1 MFYLTH
7 PRKTCLYLDPLMD
20 YVSLSSLKT
29 CLLMDCESLSSLS
42 SLKTCLYLRLLM
54 GYVSLSSLKTS
65 LLCLLMDCVSLSS
78 LKTYRKI
85 RYSGSFIKETL
96 DATQPLTVDVSVS
109 PSPSTSK
116 SSLLSPSSTLVCTS
130 GDEPVL
136 SQTITSTS
144 ETQRSGHII
153 PSDQDI
159 SDDIESDCTSSYVS
173 ESVST
178 ADERSETPVSA
189 SATTEDVTLT
199 EEEAT
204 DLIMELKTKVDLFL
218 PCNWICVA
226 EKRTVH
232 LVLLSRNI
240 EKSIQ
245 RRIGYRSDGE
255 LTVSVHGKAVDSDRF
270 LKNLAK
276 PGALC
281 RNTVDS
287 WVDFLV
293 SLLNEVRGLEI
304 CSGIDFEDCVE
315 AWDGFPNS
323 YIDKNF
329 FKESRYI
336 NTLRMNNCKLLVEPK
351 CWRCVECSRAAPRV
365 KRKMV
370 SLKEDEFDI
379 RTANIYLSTQKKLN
393 KLKKQ
398 TQALNAC
405 KKKIERLQE
414 KVQNLIEKEGVYVED
429 EMCNLMHSALKSSNL
444 SPFQEL
450 FIQQQFK
457 AASCKSARGMRWH
470 PQMIRFA
477 LSIFLQSPS
486 TYNILVDSKM
496 IRLPHSRTLFD
507 YSHCFEAEEGICN
520 PVLES
525 IHKHICEKAELKHKW
540 HVLMCDEMHI
550 SKNIVYNRSTGEL
563 VGYTKITEVEKCLNE
578 FQSYLDNTEVP
589 EPDRASKMLSFMVK
603 GVCNG
608 VKEVVASYSVNRLSK
623 EKLYSVTWNVIAYC
637 ERTGIQ
643 IIAFTSDGNASNRA
657 FFKMNTAI
665 SPTKNGVVYDT
676 INKAAPSRPFYFIS
690 DLPHLVKTIRNN
702 FFNSRIKK
710 GSKRCLTKNGEKI
723 LWSTIIRLFK
733 KNKTLRKAYKLSA
746 ANVYLDY
753 YSVMKVK
760 NAFQVLSNTVS
771 CDLQAQGWEKV
782 SETVKFIKRVNDF
795 ADCLNGA
802 HSSSGSRSANPLLN
816 PYTDP
821 NDSRFTEYLLPFLD
835 YLEELTYAAAECL
848 MRLAGVWSK
857 DFSFAPSKHILKS
870 AISFYSPSLSEHHI
884 CPSCSHYVGKFF
896 ESIECSNCF
905 TEIDAKLNKRRGNVF
920 LYISVA
926 EQIKSLFIHSGLFEK
941 LIKPRLRQKIKQGN
955 YEDIFDG
962 KLYKDRVGPDCISFN
977 FFVDGLQVR
986 CTSKNSAHPVL
997 FTRNELPIHL
1007 RRKHV
1012 MMASVLLGKKKPV
1025 MNEYLKPFVRECII
1039 LEREGIS
1046 FKTNG
1051 VDIQLRVIPLLG
1063 DYGCGLCYH
1072 PAFRMIRG
1080 RGHSKS
1086 YSISEREFPPR
1097 THEETQENARIAEE
1111 SGTPQQGIKGHS
1123 ILTEIPGF
1131 DIINCLDLDL
1141 FHALVNCAKIFTNL
1155 WLNRKYSGRPF
1166 NVYGRFAEVDRRL
1179 LSITPTDNVPRNPRS
1194 LLERSDYRGHEWF
1207 SWVVFYS
1214 IPVLTK
1220 ILPNHFLSH
1229 WALSVHGIVVLMQNS
1244 VSKSDAVYAGRFL
1257 RQFNSEIDRFYGAE
1271 HVTFSTHLLTHLEK
1285 STYNFGQ
1292 PWTHSAFVFENFIG
1306 EIKAAIHGSN
1316 GISHQ
1321 IIKHMQLRIAL
1332 KAMEFDLDYAMSDDE
1347 RDFLKSVICS
1357 SKVLAE
1363 PRLSVGDVSFLGDAK
1378 NIVLSPNLHQ
1388 VVLRDGFQPVVG
1400 EEYFMFDRCIINNE
1414 IYQSVNYSRKQNNSI
1429 VLLQSEQVFEIHSF
1443 IVINN
1448 VAVALGHY
1456 LVRNRTPLCNVSLP
1470 HIKVFNEKCEENLR
1484 CVPVS
1489 KFDMKLLSFCLSI
1502 SQEQSLIFG
1511 LINL

>member
-1 MFYLTH
+1 MPPLPPCNCIVTMARKAKAKHFKPKKRVRE
-7 PRKTCLYLDPLMD
+7 PRPNRGK
-20 YVSLSSLKT
+20 K
-29 CLLMDCESLSSLS
+29 
-42 SLKTCLYLRLLM
+42 
-54 GYVSLSSLKTS
+54 
-65 LLCLLMDCVSLSS
+65 
-78 LKTYRKI
+78 
-85 RYSGSFIKETL
+85 

-109 PSPSTSK
+109 PSPSTST

-130 GDEPVL
+130 GDESVL
-136 SQTITSTS
+136 SQTISSTS

-232 LVLLSRNI
+232 LLLLSRNI

-379 RTANIYLSTQKKLN
+379 RTANIYLSTQQKLN

-429 EMCNLMHSALKSSNL
+429 EMSNLMHSALKSSNL

-496 IRLPHSRTLFD
+496 MRLPHSRTLFD

-657 FFKMNTAI
+657 FFKMNTPI

-676 INKAAPSRPFYFIS
+676 INKAAPSRPLYFIS

-733 KNKTLRKAYKLSA
+733 AKKDKTLRKAYKLSA
-746 ANVYLDY
+746 ANVYLDS

-760 NAFQVLSNTVS
+760 YAFQVLSNTVS

-782 SETVKFIKRVNDF
+782 SETVKFIKKVNDF

-802 HSSSGSRSANPLLN
+802 HSLSGTRSANPLLN

-821 NDSRFTEYLLPFLD
+821 NDSTNIMSNSTFQLSFDPESIGRCYEKTAHLMEVDVCFTNFMSSGLVSIDINLD
-835 YLEELTYAAAECL
+835 YIKVETEENKWADQGTIVEEEHIAEDNTSCHQNEERNVDFTKVVKIEKGQAVQDVDVEEGEEEVTIGSTSNKKMQGQQMML
-848 MRLAGVWSK
+848 MRHPSE
-857 DFSFAPSKHILKS
+857 DFAVISDLYSLFEDYKTMACSSRSLICRQPPVYQALVKCVLCGDQFLGKADRLLK
-870 AISFYSPSLSEHHI
+870 LCNH
-884 CPSCSHYVGKFF
+884 F
-896 ESIECSNCF
+896 ESMHPSN
-905 TEIDAKLNKRRGNVF
+905 AKELILGAIQKYDMSITHMRKALEFDKWFGTVNYKHVTRF
-920 LYISVA
+920 LY
-926 EQIKSLFIHSGLFEK
+926 
-941 LIKPRLRQKIKQGN
+941 
-955 YEDIFDG
+955 
-962 KLYKDRVGPDCISFN
+962 
-977 FFVDGLQVR
+977 
-986 CTSKNSAHPVL
+986 
-997 FTRNELPIHL
+997 
-1007 RRKHV
+1007 
-1012 MMASVLLGKKKPV
+1012 
-1025 MNEYLKPFVRECII
+1025 
-1039 LEREGIS
+1039 
-1046 FKTNG
+1046 
-1051 VDIQLRVIPLLG
+1051 
-1063 DYGCGLCYH
+1063 
-1072 PAFRMIRG
+1072 
-1080 RGHSKS
+1080 
-1086 YSISEREFPPR
+1086 
-1097 THEETQENARIAEE
+1097 
-1111 SGTPQQGIKGHS
+1111 
-1123 ILTEIPGF
+1123 
-1131 DIINCLDLDL
+1131 
-1141 FHALVNCAKIFTNL
+1141 
-1155 WLNRKYSGRPF
+1155 
-1166 NVYGRFAEVDRRL
+1166 
-1179 LSITPTDNVPRNPRS
+1179 
-1194 LLERSDYRGHEWF
+1194 
-1207 SWVVFYS
+1207 
-1214 IPVLTK
+1214 
-1220 ILPNHFLSH
+1220 
-1229 WALSVHGIVVLMQNS
+1229 
-1244 VSKSDAVYAGRFL
+1244 
-1257 RQFNSEIDRFYGAE
+1257 
-1271 HVTFSTHLLTHLEK
+1271 
-1285 STYNFGQ
+1285 
-1292 PWTHSAFVFENFIG
+1292 
-1306 EIKAAIHGSN
+1306 
-1316 GISHQ
+1316 
-1321 IIKHMQLRIAL
+1321 
-1332 KAMEFDLDYAMSDDE
+1332 
-1347 RDFLKSVICS
+1347 KSV
-1357 SKVLAE
+1357 
-1363 PRLSVGDVSFLGDAK
+1363 
-1378 NIVLSPNLHQ
+1378 
-1388 VVLRDGFQPVVG
+1388 
-1400 EEYFMFDRCIINNE
+1400 
-1414 IYQSVNYSRKQNNSI
+1414 
-1429 VLLQSEQVFEIHSF
+1429 
-1443 IVINN
+1443 
-1448 VAVALGHY
+1448 
-1456 LVRNRTPLCNVSLP
+1456 
-1470 HIKVFNEKCEENLR
+1470 
-1484 CVPVS
+1484 
-1489 KFDMKLLSFCLSI
+1489 
-1502 SQEQSLIFG
+1502 
-1511 LINL
+1511 